1 MEDVKRK
8 YLELATLEKVLLV
21 IDFMSEKVGS
31 LSRQVLEKTPLSLQL
46 G

>member
-21 IDFMSEKVGS
+21 IDFMSEKVG
-31 LSRQVLEKTPLSLQL
+31 
-46 G
+46 